1 MNVSPSLRNSN
12 MFCEFKKLRC
22 VKKNQICP
30 YADEKKKGFVEKNQI
45 RFDVDR
51 EIRFLLKNVKSVFV

>member
-22 VKKNQICP
+22 VKKNQICL
-30 YADEKKKGFVEKNQI
+30 YADEKKKRICREKSDP
-45 RFDVDR
+45 F
-51 EIRFLLKNVKSVFV
+51 

>member
-22 VKKNQICP
+22 VKKNQICL
-30 YADEKKKGFVEKNQI
+30 YADEKKKK
-45 RFDVDR
+45 D
-51 EIRFLLKNVKSVFV
+51 L